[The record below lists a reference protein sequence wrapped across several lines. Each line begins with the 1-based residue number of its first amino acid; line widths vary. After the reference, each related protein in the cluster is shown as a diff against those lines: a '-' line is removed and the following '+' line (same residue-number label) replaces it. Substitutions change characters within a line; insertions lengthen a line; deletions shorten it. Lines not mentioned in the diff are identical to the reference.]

1 MFPGTR
7 LGARRQGGSMGHF
20 KIAFLMFVA
29 LPLSACATSHL
40 LVERPPTTSTRV
52 GSVTL
57 VYDEPVS
64 GIPDTAA
71 TYVQRKM
78 EEAFFGGDEAFFTR
92 GSEMTVRYHFV
103 GFDRGS
109 RIGRYMLGPL
119 GVGEAQMVLEAEFVA
134 PDGTVLAVVRG
145 QSDVRGGFFGGSYTT
160 AIDKAVREI
169 RRYAVANFRR

>member
-1 MFPGTR
+1 
-7 LGARRQGGSMGHF
+7 MGQLR
-20 KIAFLMFVA
+20 IALLLFVA

-40 LVERPPTTSTRV
+40 LVERPAAQTATRV

-57 VYDEPVS
+57 VYDEQVTGVPADAS
-64 GIPDTAA
+64 A
-71 TYVQRKM
+71 YVQRKL
-78 EEAFFGGDEAFFTR
+78 EEAFYGGDQAFFTR

-109 RIGRYMLGPL
+109 RFGRYMLGPL

-134 PDGTVLAVVRG
+134 PDGTVMAVVRG
-145 QSDVRGGFFGGSYTT
+145 QSDVRGGFFGGSYNT

-169 RRYAVANFRR
+169 RNYAVAHFRSSPSP